1 MLSIPRHVI
10 DLADSQRAVSFTQS
24 FGGQRS
30 TSHEPADLLGRR
42 DTWPPVWKDKEQHDP
57 SAANGSSIMLL
68 AEFGN
73 HALLLAGD
81 GHAPD
86 LATALERLS
95 SERHPASAPPPVPL
109 AAFKLPHH
117 ASEKNLSRAVLETVD
132 CTRYLISTDGSGHG
146 HPDHQ
151 ALLRILRYSRRT
163 PQLLF
168 NYATKTTL
176 PWRDSKSD
184 ILEMGFQDYL
194 TQFPANPAGSFILNL
209 N

>member
-1 MLSIPRHVI
+1 MSI
-10 DLADSQRAVSFTQS
+10 SFTQS

-163 PQLLF
+163 PPTALQLRHEDNATLARLEIGHSRNGFPGLF
-168 NYATKTTL
+168 DPISSQPGGQLY
-176 PWRDSKSD
+176 S
-184 ILEMGFQDYL
+184 
-194 TQFPANPAGSFILNL
+194 
-209 N
+209 